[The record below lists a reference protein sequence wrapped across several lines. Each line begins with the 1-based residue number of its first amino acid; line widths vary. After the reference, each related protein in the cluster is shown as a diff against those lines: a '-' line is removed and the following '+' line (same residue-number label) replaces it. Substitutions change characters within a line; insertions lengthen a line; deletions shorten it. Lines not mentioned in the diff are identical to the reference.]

1 MGIDQPLAAFSMHLF
16 SLMVP
21 PVPGARCH
29 APQRVAALCVGCR
42 AGFTPGTAAGST
54 LLCPRQKHHPARWHA
69 AVAAC
74 GSPALTVSIPIGF
87 PHSHLT
93 PQVFHGEVGHGPGG
107 CRSCAGSTASQ
118 RWSRGG
124 TKVPETRPKAR
135 PTWGRCCQPPA
146 LTEELLAQDE
156 GKEGRKERGKEQPGS
171 CSLSGSWSLQKKEG
185 SGGVLG
191 LAVPSHA
198 YPHPCCRHPL
208 SCIPPLLTARMLR
221 RSDPFSS
228 PLQAPPPS
236 PLCRHS
242 QAISRQDDG
251 VMVHLIYGLR
261 YVESPC
267 PLLPADEE
275 KPMSHHQVDSS
286 KPRAALCY
294 GKGVCHLLVPGQAH
308 CFLRNLSLPVLP
320 EIRLANGPSRC
331 QGRVEILYNG
341 SWGTVCDDDWDIVD
355 ANVVCRQLS
364 CGHAVALPAAM
375 TFGQGSGPIFLDN
388 VDCKGREAALSECW
402 SHGWGIH
409 NCYHYEDVAV
419 VCNELSPTQASEG
432 PTSRTLTASVQDG
445 ESDGSI
451 RLVSGTDTCQGRVE
465 IFYRG
470 NWGTVC
476 DDDWGLSDASVV
488 CKQVGCGQALD
499 YKSNAYFGY
508 GTGRILLDNVNCD
521 GSEPFLSACYS
532 LGWGIHNCG
541 HHEDAG
547 VICTGTGAKHRLRG
561 CPLGGKKSRDILVTE
576 EKWPQGDAD
585 VPKVR
590 QGPGLCVAGASFLLI
605 CRHPGAPEQSAT
617 PLREPGTWPEQQFA
631 RETHLSAC
639 CFPALPAGKQ
649 AARVRKKRAA
659 ARGLDTSTITSFATS
674 VALDYEETLTA
685 TATAVTDGRDQPSQA
700 TEVVTTALFTV
711 EQEMPQELPHIPR
724 PHPTSLGLT
733 PRSQGVHPMP
743 PRGSPHISR
752 DYPMLTI
759 LSPCCLGVAPHPQDS
774 PYVPRGSAHVPRVS
788 PHIPRVSPH
797 IPRAHPS
804 LPGGSPHNPG
814 GSTGDIGP
822 PAEPRSPRRRACA
835 GAPHAGGGVR
845 LANGN
850 GSCRGRVEVRHR
862 GTWGTVCDDD
872 WDFPDAQVVCR
883 QLGCGAALAATVL
896 GSFGYGSGP
905 VLLDNVGC
913 GGGEARLADCFHLG
927 WGQHNCGH
935 HEDAGVICRGAD
947 NAGDHYQEA
956 TATTTTSAPTH
967 PKDGSL
973 RLVNGSHRCEGR
985 VEMFY
990 LSQWGTVCD
999 DAWDLRDAKVVC
1011 RQLGCGYA
1019 VAAWGEARYGQGT
1032 GYIFLDNLKCKGHE
1046 PSLLRCS
1053 HIRWDVHNCDHS
1065 EDAGAVCSIL

>member
-1 MGIDQPLAAFSMHLF
+1 MSAFLF
-16 SLMVP
+16 S
-21 PVPGARCH
+21 
-29 APQRVAALCVGCR
+29 
-42 AGFTPGTAAGST
+42 
-54 LLCPRQKHHPARWHA
+54 RWVIA
-69 AVAAC
+69 
-74 GSPALTVSIPIGF
+74 
-87 PHSHLT
+87 
-93 PQVFHGEVGHGPGG
+93 
-107 CRSCAGSTASQ
+107 
-118 RWSRGG
+118 
-124 TKVPETRPKAR
+124 
-135 PTWGRCCQPPA
+135 
-146 LTEELLAQDE
+146 
-156 GKEGRKERGKEQPGS
+156 
-171 CSLSGSWSLQKKEG
+171 
-185 SGGVLG
+185 
-191 LAVPSHA
+191 
-198 YPHPCCRHPL
+198 
-208 SCIPPLLTARMLR
+208 
-221 RSDPFSS
+221 
-228 PLQAPPPS
+228 
-236 PLCRHS
+236 

-251 VMVHLIYGLR
+251 VMVHLIYVLR
-261 YVESPC
+261 CVESLC
-267 PLLPADEE
+267 PPLPADEE
-275 KPMSHHQVDSS
+275 KPMPHHQVGST
-286 KPRAALCY
+286 KPTAALCY
-294 GKGVCHLLVPGQAH
+294 SEGSP
-308 CFLRNLSLPVLP
+308 FSLRSR

-355 ANVVCRQLS
+355 ANVVCRQLG
-364 CGHAVALPAAM
+364 CGHAITLPAAM

-388 VDCKGREAALSECW
+388 VDCKGQEAALSECW

-451 RLVSGTDTCQGRVE
+451 RLVSGTDICQGRVE

-508 GTGRILLDNVNCD
+508 GTGHILLDNVNCD

-547 VICTGTGAKHRLRG
+547 VICTGTGAEHRLQG
-561 CPLGGKKSRDILVTE
+561 CLLGGKNPGTFWSPRRNGLREMLMCPRSGRDLGSALREHPFSLCAITLALRSRLRHHAENLEHGPSSNLQGKCICRPAISLLCWLENKLPMSGRSKRLPEAGYAEKQGTSRRCRWDLGARVGVEKHHLQHVGSRDVRM
-576 EKWPQGDAD
+576 D
-585 VPKVR
+585 VVH
-590 QGPGLCVAGASFLLI
+590 L
-605 CRHPGAPEQSAT
+605 HPH
-617 PLREPGTWPEQQFA
+617 R
-631 RETHLSAC
+631 
-639 CFPALPAGKQ
+639 
-649 AARVRKKRAA
+649 
-659 ARGLDTSTITSFATS
+659 LDTSTITSFTTS

-685 TATAVTDGRDQPSQA
+685 TGTATDGRDQPSQA
-700 TEVVTTALFTV
+700 TEVVTTALLTV
-711 EQEMPQELPHIPR
+711 EQERLTPHSQGISGTPQF
-724 PHPTSLGLT
+724 T
-733 PRSQGVHPMP
+733 PRSQG
-743 PRGSPHISR
+743 SPHTTR
-752 DYPMLTI
+752 ELPH
-759 LSPCCLGVAPHPQDS
+759 AP
-774 PYVPRGSAHVPRVS
+774 RMG
-788 PHIPRVSPH
+788 SPH
-797 IPRAHPS
+797 IPRAYCM
-804 LPGGSPHNPG
+804 LPGCSPHAPQGFTPHLQGLPRAHNTHPVLLGSHPMSLGAHPMFPG
-814 GSTGDIGP
+814 AHPMLPEGQRGTSDP
-822 PAEPRSPRRRACA
+822 PAEPQSPQQRACA

-850 GSCRGRVEVRHR
+850 GSCRGRVEVRHH

-947 NAGDHYQEA
+947 DAGDHFQEA
-956 TATTTTSAPTH
+956 TATTTTSAPTR

-985 VEMFY
+985 VEIFY

-999 DAWDLRDAKVVC
+999 DAWDLWDAKVVC
-1011 RQLGCGYA
+1011 RQLGCGHA

-1065 EDAGAVCSIL
+1065 EDAGAVCGIL